1 MAASVLA
8 ILALPMPPLSILSAA
23 VIGLVTLRKGLQ
35 EGMLTLVL
43 SGLACALL
51 ALLLFSQ
58 TLTIIGYVLLMWV
71 PIWLLGG
78 VLRSYPAL
86 GLALTVALLLGLLA
100 ILGQYLQSQD
110 PAEAWQT
117 VLKPFIDSLVES
129 QLVQPDV
136 SGQLLAAMSTWMPGA
151 IAAGFL
157 LQAMA
162 ALFLARWWQALLYN
176 PGGFAA
182 EFHQLRLPRVVAVVT
197 LVVGAFLWLVPELK
211 LVTYVATLLLA
222 GWVIQ
227 GIALAH
233 GLRSQLG
240 LNTLWLVVMYALLF
254 FAMPYVTGFLAFAGF
269 TDAWID
275 FRARLR
281 SSGNSANRAD

>member
-8 ILALPMPPLSILSAA
+8 ILALPLPPLSILSAA
-23 VIGLVTLRKGLQ
+23 VVGLITLRKGMQ
-35 EGMLTLVL
+35 EGGLTLAL
-43 SGLACALL
+43 SGVACAIL
-51 ALLLFSQ
+51 ALLLFSHA
-58 TLTIIGYVLLMWV
+58 LTVIGYVLLMWV
-71 PIWLLGG
+71 PVWLLGG
-78 VLRSYPAL
+78 LLRSYPAL
-86 GLALTVALLLGLLA
+86 GLALAAALLMGVVT
-100 ILGQYLQSQD
+100 ILGQYLQAQD
-110 PAEAWQT
+110 PAEAWRS

-129 QLVQPDV
+129 QLVQPDI
-136 SGQLLAAMSTWMPGA
+136 SDQLLTVMSTWMPGA
-151 IAAGFL
+151 IAAGFV

-182 EFHQLRLPRVVAVVT
+182 EFHQLRLPRAVAVVT
-197 LVVGAFLWLVPELK
+197 LIVGAFVWLVPDARLA
-211 LVTYVATLLLA
+211 TYLATLLLA
-222 GWVIQ
+222 GWGIQ

-233 GLRSQLG
+233 GLRSRLG
-240 LNTLWLVVMYALLF
+240 ASTLWLVVMYALLF

-281 SSGNSANRAD
+281 TSGKSGESG